1 MSVAPPIEVFPVRT
15 PTLPPAT
22 HTNCYR
28 VGRTLID
35 PASPYPDEQ
44 ERLAEWAGEVERIVI
59 THHHGDHVGGVADLA
74 QRTGAPVYAHRD
86 ARVDFRVDVRL
97 KDDEVIDAGAASL
110 RCLHTPGHADG
121 HLAFQ
126 LDDSG
131 EIIAGDLVA
140 GVGTI
145 VLVQPEGNLAVYL
158 ASLARV
164 GAIATRLWPAHGLSV
179 GLDVLEH
186 YIRHRHMRTGQFE
199 TCLRSRGRAT
209 PIDIAATV
217 YAGIPGVD
225 FGFAALQVATHL
237 TWLEGEGRIRRDGDA
252 WVPV

>member
-1 MSVAPPIEVFPVRT
+1 MIDVLPVRT

-44 ERLAEWAGEVERIVI
+44 ARLASWAGPVERIVI

-74 QRTGAPVYAHRD
+74 ARTGAPVYAHRD
-86 ARVDFRVDVRL
+86 ARVDFAVDVRL
-97 KDDEVIDAGAASL
+97 EDGDVLDTGAGRL

-126 LDDSG
+126 LDDGG

-164 GAIATRLWPAHGLSV
+164 GALATRLWPAHGPPV
-179 GLDVLEH
+179 GPETVGH
-186 YIRHRHMRTGQFE
+186 YIRHRRMRTGQFE
-199 TCLRSRGRAT
+199 ESVRARGRAT
-209 PIDIAATV
+209 PVEIASDV

-225 FGFAALQVATHL
+225 FTFAALQVATHL
-237 TWLEGEGRIRRDGDA
+237 RWLEDEGRVRKDGAA